1 MNLLTWA
8 GQAKRGERMPYF
20 VGDLA
25 YTRAMR
31 SYRKNAYEAIKD
43 ERTERG
49 LDRAID
55 AWSLYRA
62 GLVTLTQR
70 RLGDANFEYLA
81 VKL

>member
-25 YTRAMR
+25 YMR
-31 SYRKNAYEAIKD
+31 SVRAFQKAAFAAIKD
-43 ERTERG
+43 EHTERD